1 MPPVNDD
8 DASDEGTPLPGNPSM
23 REVVP
28 AAPTD
33 RTSMIDLE
41 AVQAKR
47 NARRSEAEEG
57 LVHASDDDDD
67 EATDAPDGPPE
78 RDVDAT
84 GTLARKPRKK
94 AATQAARLVRDEQ
107 SRRDEAAGEGADDGN
122 DGNDGN
128 DVDDGN
134 VDGTGTRSRRGTRT
148 GQTKTGMTRTGMTRA
163 GATQAI
169 KRPVKRTPLSPV
181 AAAAVVAIV
190 VVAVI
195 VGVFIAARATGVLT
209 VTSIPGGATVSLDGE
224 VIGTSPL
231 QKRVRTGSH
240 VVDLAMDGFEPFRE
254 VVAVPADGLSF
265 LQPMKSLPPPPP
277 PPPTPAEMAMDIM
290 AQAKRLFDAGDLDGA
305 AAKVEEIERLV
316 PDHQPSKELRA
327 AVKAALDKR
336 AASAAIQQQ
345 NAAAEARLQK
355 ARQLSEDGLRL
366 YNQGKLGPART
377 ALYDSLK
384 LDSKNPDPH
393 RTLAKIF
400 NREDDI
406 EKVRYHLERFL
417 ALGGNDGDFKVR
429 EWLKAHPK

>member
-1 MPPVNDD
+1 VPPVNDD

-47 NARRSEAEEG
+47 NARRSGAEED
-57 LVHASDDDDD
+57 LVHASDDDDE

-94 AATQAARLVRDEQ
+94 ASTQAARLVRDEQ
-107 SRRDEAAGEGADDGN
+107 SRREEAAVDDADDGA
-122 DGNDGN
+122 GN
-128 DVDDGN
+128 DVEDGN
-134 VDGTGTRSRRGTRT
+134 ADGTGTRSRRGTRT

-169 KRPVKRTPLSPV
+169 KRPVKRKPLSPV

-190 VVAVI
+190 VVGVI
-195 VGVFIAARATGVLT
+195 VAVFIAARATGVLT

-254 VVAVPADGLSF
+254 VVGVPADGLSF
-265 LQPMKSLPPPPP
+265 LQPMKALPPPPP

-305 AAKVEEIERLV
+305 AAKVDEIERLV

-327 AVKAALDKR
+327 AIKAAVAKR
-336 AASAAIQQQ
+336 AASAAVQQQ

-366 YNQGKLGPART
+366 YTQGKLGPART

-400 NREDDI
+400 NREDEVD
-406 EKVRYHLERFL
+406 KVRYHLERFL

>member
-47 NARRSEAEEG
+47 NARRSGAEED
-57 LVHASDDDDD
+57 LVHASDDDDE

-94 AATQAARLVRDEQ
+94 ASTQAARLVRDEQ
-107 SRRDEAAGEGADDGN
+107 SRREEAAVDDADDGA
-122 DGNDGN
+122 GN
-128 DVDDGN
+128 DVEDGN
-134 VDGTGTRSRRGTRT
+134 ADGTGTRSRRGTRT

-169 KRPVKRTPLSPV
+169 KRPVKRKPLSPV

-190 VVAVI
+190 VVGVI
-195 VGVFIAARATGVLT
+195 VAVFIAARATGVLT

-254 VVAVPADGLSF
+254 VVGVPADGLSF
-265 LQPMKSLPPPPP
+265 LQPMKALPPPPP

-305 AAKVEEIERLV
+305 AAKVDEIERLV

-327 AVKAALDKR
+327 AIKAAVAKR
-336 AASAAIQQQ
+336 AASAAVQQQ

-366 YNQGKLGPART
+366 YTQGKLGPART

-400 NREDDI
+400 NREDEVD
-406 EKVRYHLERFL
+406 KVRYHLERFL